1 MMVVAKGSLR
11 PGQRASSAVPQ
22 RMTDTMTTWLTF
34 GGEGTQGLALL
45 NAIADGVIA
54 ISFFAI
60 PAALIFVQ
68 RRRSDRSAG
77 EMALMTLFVLF
88 LFVVGL
94 AHLTAMIGVWTPT
107 PGLQAVVKAAGA
119 LLALTAAIVTWK
131 LVPQLLR
138 LPSRDRL
145 QAEVAAH
152 LRTFEELKEARHQLE
167 DRVERRTRELDQ
179 AKQRFEIA
187 LRGSPISVFS
197 QDKDMRYT
205 WAHNAPAGLTPE
217 LLMGK
222 TDEEVLPPEA
232 ARVITAAKRKA
243 METGAAQELETNFEL
258 SGRKRSFYLLI
269 EALRDEQG
277 EVLGTT
283 SVAVDISERK
293 ANEDQLR
300 LLLRELTHRSKN
312 LLAVIHAIARQ
323 TAART
328 SSVKDFLDRF
338 SARLVAIGSSHD
350 LLIADNWHGAS
361 LRMLIEQQLGEHAD
375 RFGEQI
381 AIEGE
386 DVMLKPEAVQN
397 LGLALHELATNAQ
410 KYGSLSNPR
419 GQVRIQ
425 WQFCD
430 EASKLKLI
438 WQERGGPPVTPPER
452 SGFGRAMIETV
463 VGKALE
469 GDVRLSFPPKG
480 VRCEIVIPSAQV
492 TSRG

>member
-1 MMVVAKGSLR
+1 M
-11 PGQRASSAVPQ
+11 
-22 RMTDTMTTWLTF
+22 
-34 GGEGTQGLALL
+34 
-45 NAIADGVIA
+45 
-54 ISFFAI
+54 
-60 PAALIFVQ
+60 ALI
-68 RRRSDRSAG
+68 
-77 EMALMTLFVLF
+77 TLFALF
-88 LFVVGL
+88 IFVVGL
-94 AHLTAMIGVWTPT
+94 AHLASVIGVWVPAL
-107 PGLQAVVKAAGA
+107 GLEGLLKAAGA
-119 LLALTAAIVTWK
+119 LLALTAAIVIWK

-167 DRVERRTRELDQ
+167 DRVEARTKELAE

-197 QDKDMRYT
+197 QDKDMRYS
-205 WAHNAPAGLTPE
+205 WAHNAPAGLSPE
-217 LLMGK
+217 FLQGK

-232 ARVITAAKRKA
+232 ARVIMAAKRKA
-243 METGAAQELETNFEL
+243 METGESQELETNFEL
-258 SGRKRSFYLLI
+258 FGRRRSFYLLV
-269 EALRDEQG
+269 EALRDDQDA
-277 EVLGTT
+277 VLGTT
-283 SVAVDISERK
+283 SVAVDLSERK

-300 LLLRELTHRSKN
+300 LLLRELTHRCKN

-323 TAART
+323 TASRT
-328 SSVKDFLDRF
+328 RSVEDFLDRF
-338 SARLVAIGSSHD
+338 SARLVAIGASHD
-350 LLIADNWHGAS
+350 LLIADNWQGAS
-361 LRMLIEQQLGEHAD
+361 LRMLVEQQLGEHAD
-375 RFGEQI
+375 LFGEQI

-410 KYGSLSNPR
+410 KYGSLSDPR
-419 GQVRIQ
+419 GEVRIQ
-425 WQFCD
+425 WQFCE

-469 GDVRLSFPPKG
+469 GDVNLSFPPKG
-480 VRCEIVIPSAQV
+480 VRCVIVIPSAQV

>member
-1 MMVVAKGSLR
+1 LPSLALR
-11 PGQRASSAVPQ
+11 LTDH
-22 RMTDTMTTWLTF
+22 MTSWLTF
-34 GGEGTQGLALL
+34 GGEGPHGLVLL
-45 NAIADGVIA
+45 NAVADGVIA
-54 ISFFAI
+54 LSFFAI
-60 PAALIFVQ
+60 PAALIFIQ
-68 RRRSDRSAG
+68 RRRSDRSRG
-77 EMALMTLFVLF
+77 EMALITLFALF
-88 LFVVGL
+88 IFIVGL
-94 AHLTAMIGVWTPT
+94 AHLAAMIGAWTPT
-107 PGLQAVVKAAGA
+107 LVLQGLLKAVGA
-119 LLALTAAIVTWK
+119 LAALTAAVVFWK

-152 LRTFEELKEARHQLE
+152 LRTFEELKDARHQLE
-167 DRVERRTRELDQ
+167 ERVEARTKELDE

-205 WAHNAPAGLTPE
+205 WAHNAPPGLMPE
-217 LLMGK
+217 SLIGR
-222 TDEEVLPPEA
+222 TDEDVLPAEA
-232 ARVITAAKRKA
+232 AKAITAAKRKA
-243 METGAAQELETNFEL
+243 MDTGASQELETNFEL
-258 SGRKRSFYLLI
+258 FGRKRSFYFLI
-269 EALRDEQG
+269 EALRDEHG
-277 EVLGTT
+277 AVLGTA

-323 TAART
+323 TASRT
-328 SSVKDFLDRF
+328 RSVDDFLERF
-338 SARLVAIGSSHD
+338 NARLVAIGASHD

-397 LGLALHELATNAQ
+397 LGLALHELATNAH
-410 KYGSLSNPR
+410 KYGSLSDPR

-430 EASKLKLI
+430 EASKLKLV
-438 WQERGGPPVTPPER
+438 WQERGGPPVMPPQR

-469 GDVRLSFPPKG
+469 GNVRLSFPPKG